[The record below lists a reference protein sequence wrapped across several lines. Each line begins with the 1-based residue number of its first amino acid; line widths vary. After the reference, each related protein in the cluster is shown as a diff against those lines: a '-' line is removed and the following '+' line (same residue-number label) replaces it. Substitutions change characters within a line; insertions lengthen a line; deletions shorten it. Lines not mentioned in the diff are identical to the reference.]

1 MRRREAVVPG
11 PEEHPTGGAL
21 NAALANEI
29 GRLVADFTGRGA
41 QRSRAF
47 VYQDVVVCILEDG
60 ATNAERNLVSAGRAD
75 LVRLQR
81 DALQRAMGPQLI
93 DVVERLTDRTV
104 REFLSGTDESG
115 AAAVELFLLDSAP

>member
-1 MRRREAVVPG
+1 V
-11 PEEHPTGGAL
+11 TGGAL

-29 GRLVADFTGRGA
+29 GRLIAEFTGRGA

-47 VYQDVVVCILEDG
+47 VYQDVVVCVLEDG

-93 DVVERLTDRTV
+93 DIVERLTCRVV
-104 REFLSGTDESG
+104 RVFLSGTDETG
-115 AAAVELFLLDSAP
+115 AAAVEMFLLDEDS

>member
-1 MRRREAVVPG
+1 M
-11 PEEHPTGGAL
+11 PESPQHLTGGAL

-29 GRLVADFTGRGA
+29 GRFVAEFTGHGA

-47 VYQDVVVCILEDG
+47 VYQDIVVCVLEDG
-60 ATNAERNLVSAGRAD
+60 ATSAERHLISAGRAD

-93 DVVERLTDRTV
+93 DAVERLTRRTV
-104 REFLSGTDESG
+104 RVFLSGTDETG
-115 AAAVELFLLDSAP
+115 AAAVEVFMLDSAG

>member
-60 ATNAERNLVSAGRAD
+60 ATNAERNLVAAGRAD

>member
-1 MRRREAVVPG
+1 MSG
-11 PEEHPTGGAL
+11 SEEPLTGGVL

-29 GRLVADFTGRGA
+29 GRLIAEFTGRGA

-47 VYQDVVVCILEDG
+47 VQQDVVVCVLEDG
-60 ATNAERNLVSAGRAD
+60 ATSAERNLVTAGRAD

-93 DVVERLTDRTV
+93 DAVERLTHRTV
-104 REFLSGTDESG
+104 RTFLSGMDESG
-115 AAAVELFLLDSAP
+115 AAAVEMFLLEVDPTG